1 MTSSPGGTSFAAS
14 KIEDLARPLVRTHP
28 DGAQH
33 MRLIDRRSA
42 WPGITS
48 NNALP
53 ALFWPNV
60 AVPRLGRLLTA
71 LRVYFMDFPRCS
83 EDVIPANQPLAVWLR
98 LAISAPAFMIW
109 CGPNEVYAGEGRE
122 LDHDE

>member
-1 MTSSPGGTSFAAS
+1 MTSSSGGTSFTVP

-28 DGAQH
+28 DGTQH
-33 MRLIDRRSA
+33 ARLIDRRSA
-42 WPGITS
+42 RPRITS

-71 LRVYFMDFPRCS
+71 LRVYFLDFPRFS
-83 EDVIPANQPLAVWLR
+83 GDVIPANQHLAVWLR
-98 LAISAPAFMIW
+98 LAISAPAFIIW
-109 CGPNEVYAGEGRE
+109 CGLNEVYAGEGKE